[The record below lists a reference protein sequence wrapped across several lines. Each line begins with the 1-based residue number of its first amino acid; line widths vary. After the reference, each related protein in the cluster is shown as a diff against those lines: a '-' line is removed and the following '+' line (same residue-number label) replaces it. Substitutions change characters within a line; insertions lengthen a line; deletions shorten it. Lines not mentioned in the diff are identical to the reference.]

1 MDITDNLRDAA
12 YIVIGMGVI
21 GAQRA
26 QVRREELRKSL
37 ATQREVFEARAADA
51 RARFETRGAEAVKL
65 VGDLVKQADAR
76 VEPIIGAVE
85 AQIDAVAD
93 RLPPQAKTLVT
104 QANQTRRD
112 VRAQVRTRINN

>member
-26 QVRREELRKSL
+26 QVRREEFKKTF
-37 ATQREVFEARAADA
+37 AAQRETLQ
-51 RARFETRGAEAVKL
+51 TRGAEAVKL

-76 VEPIIGAVE
+76 VEPILGAVE

-93 RLPPQAKTLVT
+93 RLPPQAKTIVT
-104 QANQTRRD
+104 QANQARRE
-112 VRAQVRTRINN
+112 VRQQVRERISTAAATA